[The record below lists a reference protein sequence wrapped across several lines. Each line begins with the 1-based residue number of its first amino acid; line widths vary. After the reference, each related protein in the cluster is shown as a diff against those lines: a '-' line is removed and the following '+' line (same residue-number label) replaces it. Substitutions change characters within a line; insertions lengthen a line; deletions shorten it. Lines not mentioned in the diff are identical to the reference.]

1 LVYSVRAMAKLRLGV
16 LVSGNGSNLQAI
28 LDAIAGGEL
37 DARVE
42 LVLSNVAGARALER
56 ARAAG
61 VRALAL
67 PHRQFPSREAFDA
80 RLREELERAG
90 VEWVVLAGFMRLLTP
105 GFLAAFRHRIV
116 NIHPALLP
124 SFPGTHALE
133 QALAHGV
140 KVTGCTVHLV
150 DDGAVDA
157 GPIIDQRVVPI
168 EADDTLDTLEPR
180 IHAAEHR
187 LYVDVLR
194 AIAEGRVRVLPGAAG
209 ERTRVRLVRA

>member
-1 LVYSVRAMAKLRLGV
+1 MATLRLGV

-28 LDAIAGGEL
+28 LDAIARAEL
-37 DARVE
+37 AATVE
-42 LVLSNVAGARALER
+42 IVISNVAGARALAR
-56 ARAAG
+56 AEAAG

-67 PHRQFPSREAFDA
+67 PHRQFPSRDAFDA
-80 RLREELERAG
+80 RVLEELRQAG

-105 GFLAAFRHRIV
+105 GFLAAYRHRII

-124 SFPGTHALE
+124 SFPGTHAIE
-133 QALAHGV
+133 QALAYGV

-150 DDGAVDA
+150 DDGAVDG
-157 GPIIDQRVVPI
+157 GPVIDQRVVPI
-168 EADDTLDTLEPR
+168 EADDTLHTLEPR
-180 IHAAEHR
+180 IHAAEHG

-194 AIAEGRVRVLPGAAG
+194 AIAAGRVEVQPGSGA

>member
-1 LVYSVRAMAKLRLGV
+1 MATLRLGV

-28 LDAIAGGEL
+28 LDAIARGEL
-37 DARVE
+37 AAKVE
-42 LVLSNVAGARALER
+42 LVISNVASARALER

-67 PHRQFPSREAFDA
+67 PHKQFSSREAFDA
-80 RLREELERAG
+80 RVLAELRAAG

-105 GFLAAFRHRIV
+105 GFLAGYRHRII

-124 SFPGTHALE
+124 SFPGTRSIE
-133 QALAHGV
+133 QALAYGV
-140 KVTGCTVHLV
+140 KVTGCSVHLV
-150 DDGAVDA
+150 DEGAVDG

-180 IHAAEHR
+180 IHAAEHA

-194 AIAEGRVRVLPGAAG
+194 AIAEGRVEVQPGVAS

>member
-1 LVYSVRAMAKLRLGV
+1 MATLRLGV

-28 LDAIAGGEL
+28 LDAIAEGAL

-42 LVLSNVAGARALER
+42 VVISNVAGARALAR
-56 ARAAG
+56 AEAAG

-67 PHRQFPSREAFDA
+67 PHRQFPSRDAFDA
-80 RLREELERAG
+80 RVLEELRSAG
-90 VEWVVLAGFMRLLTP
+90 VEWVALAGFMRLLTP
-105 GFLAAFRHRIV
+105 GFLAAYRHRIL

-124 SFPGTHALE
+124 CFPGTHAIE
-133 QALAHGV
+133 QALAYGV

-168 EADDTLDTLEPR
+168 EADDTLETLEPR

-194 AIAEGRVRVLPGAAG
+194 AVAQGRVEVQPGNLAQ
-209 ERTRVRLVRA
+209 RTRVRLVRE